1 MLKEYFFNLHRVKSM
16 EQFYSLYYFIDD
28 HIDLMLDWWEE
39 IINRGLKPEIN
50 VSLVVT
56 ARIWD
61 SFSSKANLAK
71 VLYRIGRYDS
81 TYWEVPPMMTENEY
95 VNWFVQNY
103 EGTF

>member
-1 MLKEYFFNLHRVKSM
+1 
-16 EQFYSLYYFIDD
+16 
-28 HIDLMLDWWEE
+28 MLDWWEE

-103 EGTF
+103 EGTFWYFFF